1 MLSSSQAFVG
11 VASKV
16 VQQNVPV
23 VVAMQYEVT
32 NSTASRF
39 ALRFYQQL
47 AANDPVD
54 IAAQYGRRAIALGST
69 QYRKRDFATP
79 VIFMRVQ
86 DGYLFRRDTQQK
98 QSIKKPEDA
107 PSNLF
112 MLSNSQFENLTGSG
126 DIIIHH

>member
-23 VVAMQYEVT
+23 VVAMQYEIT
-32 NSTASRF
+32 NSTACRF

-47 AANDPVD
+47 VGEDPVD
-54 IAAQYGRRAIALGST
+54 IAAQYGRRAIALGPT
-69 QYRKRDFATP
+69 QYRRRDFATP
-79 VIFMRVQ
+79 VVFMRVQ
-86 DGYLFRRDTQQK
+86 DGYLFKRDIQQK

-112 MLSNSQFENLTGSG
+112 MLSNSQLENFTGSG